1 MITIF
6 VKLVLICIKKFNQ
19 NNFMKLKNYL
29 PNQLIKCNQE
39 STSYSKKVFLFFA
52 ALFLTVASSYSQNI
66 ISVPFNSGF
75 VGNNTANNAA
85 TNCYYTN
92 SLGWSNLQ
100 FSQNS
105 TTTIF
110 VAQGNDIIGSVLIT
124 DSNGTKHTINGF
136 VKWRTPSGNSPN
148 TLVFSPSQ
156 SVTLATNSS
165 NGSAT
170 YTLDATKYIGLTF
183 NGSTITIAND
193 GS

>member
-1 MITIF
+1 MLYFFVLVFFVYTKIF
-6 VKLVLICIKKFNQ
+6 FKCSNISDKEELSLLQ
-19 NNFMKLKNYL
+19 EHPTLNFMKLKNYL

-39 STSYSKKVFLFFA
+39 STSYSKKIFLFFA
-52 ALFLTVASSYSQNI
+52 VLFFTVASSYSQNI

-156 SVTLATNSS
+156 SVT
-165 NGSAT
+165 
-170 YTLDATKYIGLTF
+170 
-183 NGSTITIAND
+183 
-193 GS
+193 